1 MTDWLA
7 LSTKLLFF
15 VELLSTRLLVSKIEI
30 NQMLGSKA
38 QADESAHGM
47 KQVLSEMS
55 SSQPATCDYR
65 QALVKI

>member
-15 VELLSTRLLVSKIEI
+15 VEILSTRLLVNKIEI

-65 QALVKI
+65 RALVKI